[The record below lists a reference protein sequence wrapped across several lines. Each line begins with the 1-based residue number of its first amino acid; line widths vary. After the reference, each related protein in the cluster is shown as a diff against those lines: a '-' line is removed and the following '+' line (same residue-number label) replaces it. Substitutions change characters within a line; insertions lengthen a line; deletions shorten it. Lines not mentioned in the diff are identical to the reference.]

1 MQYGYFDD
9 IHKEYVITRPDTPK
23 SWSNYLG
30 STEYGAII
38 TNNAGGYSFYKSA
51 AQGRFTRLRFNSIPM
66 DQPGRYIYLHDH
78 ENGDCWSASWQPVG
92 KPLDAYKSECRHGSA
107 YTIISSEYAGIRA
120 ETTYFVPLGRDFECW
135 RVRLTNAGDRP
146 RRLSAFTYVE
156 YAGNWSSCDDLIN
169 LQYTQHIV
177 KMAVEGNIIDHGT
190 NVNIPHMPDNFQE
203 KDQGRHTFLALV
215 GSEVSGYDTDR
226 AAFLGIYRTYANPVV
241 VEQGQCTNSLAA
253 GDNGCGVLETRIRL
267 KPCETREFL
276 VLMGVGRARA
286 EGRHAADEFRN
297 LDKVDEE
304 LTRLKTY
311 WHARI
316 GELHVDTPDPE
327 FNSMLNMWSPFNCL
341 MTYAWSRAASLT
353 YAGERDGLGYRDT
366 VQDMLGV
373 LHAIPEEAGQRLE
386 LMITGQVSTGGAMP
400 VVKQFAHRP
409 GSEHPPREQEYRS
422 DDCLWLFNAIPT
434 YVKETGDLSFYNK
447 VLPYADHGEDTV
459 LGHMKRAILF
469 SLERSG
475 AHGLPC
481 GLFADWNDC
490 IRLGDRGES
499 VFVAFQLRY
508 ALAVYLEVCHLLAVN
523 SGRGDDIPHHEVT
536 EDDPQVAAESH
547 CLSPNRLRAEQAW
560 AQQNLDLL
568 DRQLRDHAWDGEW
581 YLRAY
586 RADGFKFGS
595 RESREGSIF
604 LNPQSWAVL
613 SGHADAERAARA
625 MQSVRHR
632 LATEYG
638 LMICDP
644 PYVETDYHVMRAVLF
659 NPGMK
664 ENGSIFTHTQGW
676 AVIAETMLG
685 HGDLAWQ
692 YFRATL
698 PSAWNTRA
706 EIREIEPYV
715 YCQFTHSKYSPRFGA
730 SRVPWLSG
738 SAAWSF
744 FTATQYILGLQPD
757 YAGLRI
763 HPCIPS
769 AWKGFTV
776 TRVFRGKKIH
786 LEVRNPAGVQKG
798 VRTLTLNGEAL
809 EGNFVPAEKLAQEN
823 RVLVEMG

>member
-1 MQYGYFDD
+1 MQFGYFDD
-9 IHKEYVITRPDTPK
+9 INKEYVITRPDTPR

-51 AQGRFTRLRFNSIPM
+51 AQGRFTRLRFNAVPL
-66 DQPGRYIYLHDH
+66 DQPGRYLYLHDH
-78 ENGDCWSASWQPVG
+78 DNGDYWSASWQPVG
-92 KPLDAYKSECRHGSA
+92 KPLDEYKSECRHGSA

-120 ETTYFVPLGRDFECW
+120 ETTYFVPLGRNFECW
-135 RVRLTNAGDRP
+135 RVRLTNLSGRP

-156 YAGNWSSCDDLIN
+156 YVGNWSAYDDLIN

-177 KMAVEGNIIDHGT
+177 RMAVEGGIIDHGT
-190 NVNIPHMPDNFQE
+190 NVNLPLMPDNFEQ

-226 AAFLGIYRTYANPVV
+226 TAFLGTYGSYANPAV
-241 VEQGQCTNSLAA
+241 VERGECSNSLAA
-253 GDNGCGVLETRIRL
+253 GDNGCGVLESRIRL
-267 KPCETREFL
+267 EPGETREFL
-276 VLMGVGRARA
+276 VLMGVGTARE
-286 EGRHAADEFRN
+286 EGRRAAGEFGN
-297 LDKVDEE
+297 PEKVAQE
-304 LTRLKTY
+304 LAALKSY

-316 GELHVDTPDPE
+316 AGIDVETPDAE

-341 MTYAWSRAASLT
+341 MTYAWSRAASLI
-353 YAGERDGLGYRDT
+353 YAGERDGLGFRDT

-373 LHAIPEEAGQRLE
+373 MHTIPAEAIRRLE

-409 GSEHPPREQEYRS
+409 GSEHAPREEDYRS
-422 DDCLWLFNAIPT
+422 DDCLWLFNAIPA
-434 YVKETGDLSFYNK
+434 YVKETGDLSFYGK
-447 VLPYADHGEDTV
+447 VLPYADAGEDTV
-459 LGHMKRAILF
+459 LGHLKRAILF
-469 SLERSG
+469 SLNRSG

-481 GLFADWNDC
+481 GLSADWNDC

-508 ALAVYLEVCHLLAVN
+508 ALSVYLEVSHLLASN
-523 SGRGDDIPHHEVT
+523 E
-536 EDDPQVAAESH
+536 EK
-547 CLSPNRLRAEQAW
+547 AW
-560 AQQNLDLL
+560 AQSNLDRL
-568 DRQLRDHAWDGEW
+568 DQDLRDHAWDGEW

-586 RADGFKFGS
+586 RADGFEFGS
-595 RESREGSIF
+595 SSSREGQIF

-613 SGHADAERAARA
+613 SGHADAGRAASA
-625 MQSVRHR
+625 MQAVRDR

-644 PYVETDYHVMRAVLF
+644 PYVETDYNVMRAALF

-698 PSAWNTRA
+698 PGAWNTRA
-706 EIREIEPYV
+706 EVREIEPYV

-744 FTATQYILGLQPD
+744 FTATQHILGLRPE
-757 YAGLRI
+757 YGGLRI
-763 HPCIPS
+763 DPCIPA

-776 TRVFRGKKIH
+776 TRVFRGKKVRV
-786 LEVRNPAGVQKG
+786 EVHNPAGVQQG
-798 VRTLTLNGEAL
+798 VLKLVLNGEPL
-809 EGNFVPAEKLAQEN
+809 EGNFIPAAKLADQN
-823 RVLVEMG
+823 RVVVEMG

>member
-1 MQYGYFDD
+1 MQFGYFDD
-9 IHKEYVITRPDTPK
+9 INKEYVITRPDTPR

-51 AQGRFTRLRFNSIPM
+51 AQGRFTRLRFNAVPL
-66 DQPGRYIYLHDH
+66 DQPGRYLYLHDH
-78 ENGDCWSASWQPVG
+78 DNGDYWSASWQPVG
-92 KPLDAYKSECRHGSA
+92 KPLDEYKSECRHGSA

-120 ETTYFVPLGRDFECW
+120 ETTYFVPLGRNFECW
-135 RVRLTNAGDRP
+135 RVRLTNLSGRP

-156 YAGNWSSCDDLIN
+156 YVGNWSAYDDLIN

-177 KMAVEGNIIDHGT
+177 RMAVEGGIIDHGT
-190 NVNIPHMPDNFQE
+190 NVNLPLMPDNFEE

-226 AAFLGIYRTYANPVV
+226 TAFLGTYGSYAKPAV
-241 VEQGQCTNSLAA
+241 VERGHCTNSLAA
-253 GDNGCGVLETRIRL
+253 GDNGCGVLESRIRL
-267 KPCETREFL
+267 DPGETREFL
-276 VLMGVGRARA
+276 VLMGVGTARE
-286 EGRHAADEFRN
+286 EGRRAAGEFGN
-297 LDKVDEE
+297 PEKVAQE
-304 LTRLKTY
+304 LAALKSY

-316 GELHVDTPDPE
+316 AGIDVETPDAE

-341 MTYAWSRAASLT
+341 MTYAWSRAASLI
-353 YAGERDGLGYRDT
+353 YAGERDGLGFRDT

-373 LHAIPEEAGQRLE
+373 MHTIPAEAIRRLE

-409 GSEHPPREQEYRS
+409 GSEHAPREEDYRS
-422 DDCLWLFNAIPT
+422 DDCLWLFNAIPA
-434 YVKETGDLSFYNK
+434 YVKETGDLSFYGK
-447 VLPYADHGEDTV
+447 VLPYADAGEDTV
-459 LGHMKRAILF
+459 LGHLKRAILF
-469 SLERSG
+469 SLNRSG

-481 GLFADWNDC
+481 GLSADWNDC

-508 ALAVYLEVCHLLAVN
+508 ALSVYLEVSHLLASN
-523 SGRGDDIPHHEVT
+523 E
-536 EDDPQVAAESH
+536 EK
-547 CLSPNRLRAEQAW
+547 AW
-560 AQQNLDLL
+560 AQSNLDRL
-568 DRQLRDHAWDGEW
+568 DQDLRDHAWDGEW

-586 RADGFKFGS
+586 RADGFEFGS
-595 RESREGSIF
+595 SSSREGQIF

-613 SGHADAERAARA
+613 SGHADAGRAASA
-625 MQSVRHR
+625 MQAVRDR

-644 PYVETDYHVMRAVLF
+644 PYVETDYNVMRAALF

-698 PSAWNTRA
+698 PGAWNTRA
-706 EIREIEPYV
+706 EVREIEPYV

-744 FTATQYILGLQPD
+744 FTATQHILGLRPE
-757 YAGLRI
+757 YGGLRI
-763 HPCIPS
+763 DPCIPA

-776 TRVFRGKKIH
+776 TRVFRGKKVRV
-786 LEVRNPAGVQKG
+786 EVHNPAGVQQG
-798 VRTLTLNGEAL
+798 VRKLELNGALL
-809 EGNFVPAEKLAQEN
+809 EGNLIPAAKLADQN
-823 RVLVEMG
+823 RVVVEMG

>member
-1 MQYGYFDD
+1 MQFGYFDD
-9 IHKEYVITRPDTPK
+9 INKEYVINRPDTPR

-51 AQGRFTRLRFNSIPM
+51 AQGRFTRLRFNSVPL

-78 ENGDCWSASWQPVG
+78 DTRDYWSASWQPVG
-92 KPLDAYKSECRHGSA
+92 KPLEAYKSECRHGSA
-107 YTIISSEYAGIRA
+107 YTIISSEYAGIRS
-120 ETTYFVPLGRDFECW
+120 ETTYFVPLGRTFECW
-135 RVRLTNAGDRP
+135 RVRLTNLSGKP

-156 YAGNWSSCDDLIN
+156 YVGNWSAYDDLIN

-177 KMAVEGNIIDHGT
+177 KMAVERGIVDHGT
-190 NVNIPHMPDNFQE
+190 NVNLPLMPDNFEE
-203 KDQGRHTFLALV
+203 KDQGRHTFLAVV
-215 GSEVSGYDTDR
+215 GSEVSGFDTDR
-226 AAFLGIYRTYANPVV
+226 AAFLGTYGSYAKPAV
-241 VEQGQCTNSLAA
+241 VERGECSNSLAA
-253 GDNGCGVLETRIRL
+253 GDNGCGVLQSRINL
-267 KPCETREFL
+267 EPGETREFL
-276 VLMGVGRARA
+276 VLMGVGTARV
-286 EGRHAADEFRN
+286 EGRRAADEFGSPE
-297 LDKVDEE
+297 KVSRE
-304 LTRLKTY
+304 LAGLKSY

-316 GELHVDTPDPE
+316 TGIDADTPDGE

-341 MTYAWSRAASLT
+341 MTYAWSRAASLI

-373 LHAIPEEAGQRLE
+373 MHTISTEAVRRLE

-409 GSEHPPREQEYRS
+409 GSERAPREEEYRS
-422 DDCLWLFNAIPT
+422 DDCLWLFNAIPA
-434 YVKETGDLSFYNK
+434 YVKETGDLSFYSK
-447 VLPYADHGEDTV
+447 VLPYADEGADTV
-459 LGHMKRAILF
+459 LGHLKRAILF
-469 SLERSG
+469 SLNRSG

-481 GLFADWNDC
+481 GLSADWNDC

-508 ALAVYLEVCHLLAVN
+508 ALAVYLEVSELLAAKDE
-523 SGRGDDIPHHEVT
+523 RD
-536 EDDPQVAAESH
+536 
-547 CLSPNRLRAEQAW
+547 W
-560 AQQNLDLL
+560 AQSSLERLDQN
-568 DRQLRDHAWDGEW
+568 LRDHAWDGEW

-586 RADGFKFGS
+586 RADGFQFGS
-595 RESREGSIF
+595 HSSREGQIF

-613 SGHADAERAARA
+613 SGHADPGRAASA
-625 MQSVRHR
+625 MQAVRDR

-644 PYVETDYHVMRAVLF
+644 PYIETDYNVMRAALF

-698 PSAWNTRA
+698 PGAWNARA
-706 EIREIEPYV
+706 EVREIEPYV
-715 YCQFTHSKYSPRFGA
+715 YCQFTHSKCSPRFGA

-744 FTATQYILGLQPD
+744 FTATQYILGLRPE
-757 YAGLRI
+757 YGGLRI
-763 HPCIPS
+763 DPCIPA

-776 TRVFRGKKIH
+776 TRVFRGKKVRV
-786 LEVRNPAGVQKG
+786 EVQNPAGVQKG
-798 VRTLTLNGEAL
+798 VLKLVLNGEPL
-809 EGNFVPAEKLAQEN
+809 EGNFIPAGKLAEEN
-823 RVLVEMG
+823 LAVVEMG

>member
-1 MQYGYFDD
+1 MQFGYFDD
-9 IHKEYVITRPDTPK
+9 INKEYVITRPDTPR

-51 AQGRFTRLRFNSIPM
+51 AQGRFTRLRFNAVPL
-66 DQPGRYIYLHDH
+66 DQPGRYIYLRDHD
-78 ENGDCWSASWQPVG
+78 NGDYWSASWQPVG
-92 KPLDAYKSECRHGSA
+92 KPLDGYKSECRHGSA

-120 ETTYFVPLGRDFECW
+120 ETTYFVPLGRNFECW
-135 RVRLTNAGDRP
+135 RVRLTNLSGRP

-156 YAGNWSSCDDLIN
+156 YAGNWSAYDDLIN

-177 KMAVEGNIIDHGT
+177 RMAVEGGIIDHGT
-190 NVNIPHMPDNFQE
+190 NVNIPHMPDNFEE

-226 AAFLGIYRTYANPVV
+226 TAFLGTYGSYANPAV
-241 VEQGQCTNSLAA
+241 VERGECSNSLAA
-253 GDNGCGVLETRIRL
+253 GDNGCGVLESRIRL
-267 KPCETREFL
+267 EPGETREFL
-276 VLMGVGRARA
+276 VLMGVGTARE
-286 EGRHAADEFRN
+286 EGRRAAGEFGN
-297 LDKVDEE
+297 PEKVAQE
-304 LTRLKTY
+304 LAALKSY

-316 GELHVDTPDPE
+316 AGIDVETPDAE

-341 MTYAWSRAASLT
+341 MTYAWSRAASLI
-353 YAGERDGLGYRDT
+353 YAGERDGLGFRDT

-373 LHAIPEEAGQRLE
+373 MHTIPAEAIRRLE

-409 GSEHPPREQEYRS
+409 GSEHAPREEDYRS
-422 DDCLWLFNAIPT
+422 DDCLWLFNAIPA
-434 YVKETGDLSFYNK
+434 YVKETGDLSFYGK
-447 VLPYADHGEDTV
+447 VLPYADAGEDTV
-459 LGHMKRAILF
+459 LGHLKRAILF
-469 SLERSG
+469 SLNRSG

-481 GLFADWNDC
+481 GLSADWNDC

-508 ALAVYLEVCHLLAVN
+508 ALSVYLEVSHLLASN
-523 SGRGDDIPHHEVT
+523 E
-536 EDDPQVAAESH
+536 EK
-547 CLSPNRLRAEQAW
+547 AW
-560 AQQNLDLL
+560 AQSNLDRL
-568 DRQLRDHAWDGEW
+568 DQDLRDHAWDGEW

-586 RADGFKFGS
+586 RADGFEFGS
-595 RESREGSIF
+595 SSSREGQIF

-613 SGHADAERAARA
+613 SGHADAGRAASA
-625 MQSVRHR
+625 MQAVRDR

-644 PYVETDYHVMRAVLF
+644 PYVETDYNVMRAALF

-664 ENGSIFTHTQGW
+664 ENGSIFTHPQGW

-698 PSAWNTRA
+698 PGAWNTRA
-706 EIREIEPYV
+706 EVREIEPYV

-744 FTATQYILGLQPD
+744 FTATQHILGLRPE
-757 YAGLRI
+757 YGGLRI
-763 HPCIPS
+763 DPCIPA

-776 TRVFRGKKIH
+776 TRVFRGKKVRV
-786 LEVRNPAGVQKG
+786 EVHNPAGVQQG
-798 VRTLTLNGEAL
+798 VRKLELNGALL
-809 EGNFVPAEKLAQEN
+809 EGNLIPAAKLADQN
-823 RVLVEMG
+823 RVVVEMG

>member
-1 MQYGYFDD
+1 MQFGYFDD
-9 IHKEYVITRPDTPK
+9 INKEYVITRPDTPR

-51 AQGRFTRLRFNSIPM
+51 AQGRFTRLRFNAVPL
-66 DQPGRYIYLHDH
+66 DQPGRYLYLRDHD
-78 ENGDCWSASWQPVG
+78 NGDYWSASWQPVG
-92 KPLDAYKSECRHGSA
+92 KPLDEYKSECRHGSA

-120 ETTYFVPLGRDFECW
+120 ETTYFVPLGRNFECW
-135 RVRLTNAGDRP
+135 RVRLTNLSGRP

-156 YAGNWSSCDDLIN
+156 YVGNWSAYDDLIN

-177 KMAVEGNIIDHGT
+177 RMAVEGGIIDHGT
-190 NVNIPHMPDNFQE
+190 NVNLPLMPDNFEQ

-226 AAFLGIYRTYANPVV
+226 TAFLGTYGSYANPAV
-241 VEQGQCTNSLAA
+241 VERGECSNSLAA
-253 GDNGCGVLETRIRL
+253 GDNGCGVLESRIRL
-267 KPCETREFL
+267 EPGETREFL
-276 VLMGVGRARA
+276 VLMGVGTARE
-286 EGRHAADEFRN
+286 EGRRAAGEFGN
-297 LDKVDEE
+297 PEKVAQE
-304 LTRLKTY
+304 LAALKSY

-316 GELHVDTPDPE
+316 AGIDVETPDAE

-341 MTYAWSRAASLT
+341 MTYAWSRAASLI
-353 YAGERDGLGYRDT
+353 YAGERDGLGFRDT

-373 LHAIPEEAGQRLE
+373 MHTIPAEAIRRLE

-409 GSEHPPREQEYRS
+409 GSEHAPREEDYRS
-422 DDCLWLFNAIPT
+422 DDCLWLFNAIPA
-434 YVKETGDLSFYNK
+434 YVKETGDLSFYGK
-447 VLPYADHGEDTV
+447 VLPYADAGEDTV
-459 LGHMKRAILF
+459 LGHLKRAILF
-469 SLERSG
+469 SLNRSG

-481 GLFADWNDC
+481 GLSADWNDC

-508 ALAVYLEVCHLLAVN
+508 ALSVYLEVSHLLASN
-523 SGRGDDIPHHEVT
+523 E
-536 EDDPQVAAESH
+536 EK
-547 CLSPNRLRAEQAW
+547 AW
-560 AQQNLDLL
+560 AQSNLDRL
-568 DRQLRDHAWDGEW
+568 DQDLRDHAWDGEW

-586 RADGFKFGS
+586 RADGFEFGS
-595 RESREGSIF
+595 SSSREGQIF

-613 SGHADAERAARA
+613 SGHADAGRAASA
-625 MQSVRHR
+625 MQAVRDR

-644 PYVETDYHVMRAVLF
+644 PYVETDYNVMRAALF

-698 PSAWNTRA
+698 PGAWNTRA
-706 EIREIEPYV
+706 EVREIEPYV

-744 FTATQYILGLQPD
+744 FTATQHILGLRPE
-757 YAGLRI
+757 YGGLRI
-763 HPCIPS
+763 DPCIPA

-776 TRVFRGKKIH
+776 TRVFRGKKVRV
-786 LEVRNPAGVQKG
+786 EVHNPAGVQQG
-798 VRTLTLNGEAL
+798 VLKLVLNGEPL
-809 EGNFVPAEKLAQEN
+809 EGNFIPAAKLADQN
-823 RVLVEMG
+823 RVVVEMG

>member
-1 MQYGYFDD
+1 MQFGYFDD
-9 IHKEYVITRPDTPK
+9 NSKEYVITRPDTPR

-51 AQGRFTRLRFNSIPM
+51 AQGRFTRLRFNSVPT
-66 DQPGRYIYLHDH
+66 DQPGRYIYLRDHD
-78 ENGDCWSASWQPVG
+78 NGDYWSASWQPVG
-92 KPLDAYKSECRHGSA
+92 KPLDQYKSECRHGSA
-107 YTIISSEYAGIRA
+107 YSIISSEYAGIRT
-120 ETTYFVPLGRDFECW
+120 ETTYFVPLGREFECW
-135 RVRLTNAGDRP
+135 RVRVTNLTGET

-156 YAGNWSSCDDLIN
+156 YAGNWSAYDDLIN
-169 LQYTQHIV
+169 LQYSQHIV
-177 KMAVEGNIIDHGT
+177 KMTVDGGVIDHGT

-215 GSEVSGYDTDR
+215 GAEVAGYDTDR
-226 AAFLGIYRTYANPVV
+226 AAFLGTYGSYSRPAV
-241 VEQGQCTNSLAA
+241 VERGQCTNSLAA
-253 GDNGCGVLETRIRL
+253 GDNGCGVLEGRL
-267 KPCETREFL
+267 HLDPGETRELL
-276 VLMGVGRARA
+276 VLMGVGRAGE
-286 EGRHAADEFRN
+286 EGRWAAEEFSRRE
-297 LDKVDEE
+297 KVDEE
-304 LTRLKTY
+304 LDRLKAY
-311 WHARI
+311 WHGRI
-316 GELHVDTPDPE
+316 AGLTVDTPDSAL
-327 FNSMLNMWSPFNCL
+327 NSMLNMWSPFNCA
-341 MTYAWSRAASLT
+341 MTYAWSRAASLI

-366 VQDMLGV
+366 VQDMLG
-373 LHAIPEEAGQRLE
+373 LMHAIPAEAVQRLE

-409 GSEHPPREQEYRS
+409 GSEDAPPEDEYRS
-422 DDCLWLFNAIPT
+422 DDCLWLFNAIPA
-434 YVKETGDLSFYNK
+434 YVKETGDLSFYSQ
-447 VLPYADHGEDTV
+447 VLPYADRAGDTV

-469 SLERSG
+469 SLDRSG

-481 GLFADWNDC
+481 GLSADWNDC
-490 IRLGDRGES
+490 IRLGGRGES

-508 ALAVYLEVCHLLAVN
+508 ALAVYLEVSQLLAMKEEN
-523 SGRGDDIPHHEVT
+523 DW
-536 EDDPQVAAESH
+536 AAANLE
-547 CLSPNRLRAEQAW
+547 RLDE
-560 AQQNLDLL
+560 NL
-568 DRQLRDHAWDGEW
+568 RNHAWDGEW

-586 RADGFKFGS
+586 RADGFQFGS
-595 RESREGSIF
+595 HSSREGRIF

-613 SGHADAERAARA
+613 SGHADARRAAAA
-625 MQSVRHR
+625 MQSVRDH

-644 PYVETDYHVMRAVLF
+644 PYVETDYNVMRAALF

-744 FTATQYILGLQPD
+744 FTATQHILGLRPE
-757 YAGLRI
+757 YAGLRVD
-763 HPCIPS
+763 PCIPAAWDGFS
-769 AWKGFTV
+769 A
-776 TRVFRGKKIH
+776 TRIFRGKTVR
-786 LEVRNPAGVQKG
+786 LEVRNPSGVQKG
-798 VRTLTLNGEAL
+798 IAKLLLNGAPL
-809 EGNFVPAEKLAQEN
+809 ESNLIPANELGEDN
-823 RVLVEMG
+823 LVVGVMG

>member
-1 MQYGYFDD
+1 MQFGYFDD
-9 IHKEYVITRPDTPK
+9 INKEYVITRPDTPR

-51 AQGRFTRLRFNSIPM
+51 AQGRFTRLRFNAVPL
-66 DQPGRYIYLHDH
+66 DQPGRYIYLRDHD
-78 ENGDCWSASWQPVG
+78 NGDYWSASWQPVG
-92 KPLDAYKSECRHGSA
+92 KPLDGYKSECRHGSA

-120 ETTYFVPLGRDFECW
+120 ETTYFVPLGRNFECW
-135 RVRLTNAGDRP
+135 RVRLTNLSGRP

-156 YAGNWSSCDDLIN
+156 YAGNWSAYDDLIN

-177 KMAVEGNIIDHGT
+177 RMAVEGGIIDHGT
-190 NVNIPHMPDNFQE
+190 NVNIPHMPDNFEE

-226 AAFLGIYRTYANPVV
+226 TAFLGTYGSYANPAV
-241 VEQGQCTNSLAA
+241 VERGECSNSLAA
-253 GDNGCGVLETRIRL
+253 GDNGCGVLESRIRL
-267 KPCETREFL
+267 EPGETREFL
-276 VLMGVGRARA
+276 VLMGVGTARE
-286 EGRHAADEFRN
+286 EGRRAAGEFGN
-297 LDKVDEE
+297 PEKVAQE
-304 LTRLKTY
+304 LAALKSY

-316 GELHVDTPDPE
+316 AGIDVETPDAE

-341 MTYAWSRAASLT
+341 MTYAWSRAASLI
-353 YAGERDGLGYRDT
+353 YAGERDGLGFRDT

-373 LHAIPEEAGQRLE
+373 MHTIPAEAIRRLE

-409 GSEHPPREQEYRS
+409 GSEHAPREEDYRS
-422 DDCLWLFNAIPT
+422 DDCLWLFNAIPA
-434 YVKETGDLSFYNK
+434 YVKETGDLSFYGK
-447 VLPYADHGEDTV
+447 VLPYADAGEDTV
-459 LGHMKRAILF
+459 LGHLKRAILF
-469 SLERSG
+469 SLNRSG

-481 GLFADWNDC
+481 GLSADWNDC
-490 IRLGDRGES
+490 IRLGERGES

-508 ALAVYLEVCHLLAVN
+508 ALSVYLEVSHLLASN
-523 SGRGDDIPHHEVT
+523 E
-536 EDDPQVAAESH
+536 EK
-547 CLSPNRLRAEQAW
+547 AW
-560 AQQNLDLL
+560 AQSNLDRL
-568 DRQLRDHAWDGEW
+568 DQDLRDHAWDGEW

-586 RADGFKFGS
+586 RADGFEFGS
-595 RESREGSIF
+595 SSSREGQIF

-613 SGHADAERAARA
+613 SGHADAGRAASA
-625 MQSVRHR
+625 MQAVRDR

-644 PYVETDYHVMRAVLF
+644 PYVETDYNVMRAALF

-698 PSAWNTRA
+698 PGAWNTRA
-706 EIREIEPYV
+706 EVREIEPYV

-744 FTATQYILGLQPD
+744 FTATQHILGLRPE
-757 YAGLRI
+757 YGGLRI
-763 HPCIPS
+763 DPCIPA

-776 TRVFRGKKIH
+776 TRVFRGKKVRV
-786 LEVRNPAGVQKG
+786 EVHNPAGVQQG
-798 VRTLTLNGEAL
+798 VRKLELNGALL
-809 EGNFVPAEKLAQEN
+809 EGNLIPAAKLADQN
-823 RVLVEMG
+823 RVVVEMG